1 MSFLS
6 IAQDSSCSF
15 PPFYLFFI
23 CLSLSFSCILTPDNK
38 KKKKRGKRQSDA
50 QNEWVSGV
58 SPLKINSKCSK
69 SDWVA
74 EEWRSSPSNSD
85 RQIGLLGIGLN
96 RKRVDKKWE
105 ELAVITGFNIFLFFF
120 FSLWPLLST
129 PSLFFFSF
137 SKDTQLLAGLRINL

>member
-6 IAQDSSCSF
+6 VAQNLVHLVLF
-15 PPFYLFFI
+15 PLFFFLLIFLFI
-23 CLSLSFSCILTPDNK
+23 CLSFSFSCILTPDNK
-38 KKKKRGKRQSDA
+38 KRGKRQSDV
-50 QNEWVSGV
+50 QNERVRRV
-58 SPLKINSKCSK
+58 SPLKINRKCSK

-105 ELAVITGFNIFLFFF
+105 ELAVITGFNIFLFFMAS
-120 FSLWPLLST
+120 SLHPQ
-129 PSLFFFSF
+129 PVFFSF

>member
-6 IAQDSSCSF
+6 IARDSSCSF
-15 PPFYLFFI
+15 PPFYLFF
-23 CLSLSFSCILTPDNK
+23 LFVSPSLFHAFLTPDNK
-38 KKKKRGKRQSDA
+38 KRRKRQSDA
-50 QNEWVSGV
+50 QNERVSRV
-58 SPLKINSKCSK
+58 SPLKINRKCSK

>member
-15 PPFYLFFI
+15 PLFTYFFI
-23 CLSLSFSCILTPDNK
+23 CLSLSFSCTPDNN
-38 KKKKRGKRQSDA
+38 KKRGKRQSDA
-50 QNEWVSGV
+50 QNEWVRRV
-58 SPLKINSKCSK
+58 SPLKINRKCSK
-69 SDWVA
+69 SDWVV

-129 PSLFFFSF
+129 PSRFFFFFFF

>member
-15 PPFYLFFI
+15 PLIFFFYLSLALFFMH
-23 CLSLSFSCILTPDNK
+23 SHSWQQQ
-38 KKKKRGKRQSDA
+38 KRGKRQSDA
-50 QNEWVSGV
+50 QNEWVRRV
-58 SPLKINSKCSK
+58 SPLKINRKCSK

-120 FSLWPLLST
+120 FSLWPLLFSAC
-129 PSLFFFSF
+129 FFFFFFFF